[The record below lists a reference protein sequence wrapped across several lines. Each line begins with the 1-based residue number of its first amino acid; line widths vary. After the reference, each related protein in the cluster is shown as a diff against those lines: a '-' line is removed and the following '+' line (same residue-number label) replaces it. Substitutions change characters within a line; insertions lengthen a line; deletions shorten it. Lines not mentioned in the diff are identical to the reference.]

1 MQLSAFGQTELLWIL
16 IGVLVLFGSKKI
28 PEFARG
34 LGKGIKEFKDAKDDI
49 KNDIEDNID
58 DNTQD
63 ITSDNKD

>member
-1 MQLSAFGQTELLWIL
+1 MHLAMPSGLEIGL
-16 IGVLVLFGSKKI
+16 IVLAVLVLFGAKKI

-34 LGKGIKEFKDAKDDI
+34 LGKGFKEFKDAKDYI

-63 ITSDNKD
+63 ITNANQE